1 MIALSWSNAKVVL
14 FTILFWAAQ
23 VVLHRPPTL
32 ASNVPIGKDAE
43 KEEQIVPLVGK
54 GRMKG
59 MP

>member
-1 MIALSWSNAKVVL
+1 MIALSLPDTRVIT

-23 VVLHRPPTL
+23 VVLRRLPTL

-43 KEEQIVPLVGK
+43 KDEPIVPLVGE

-59 MP
+59 MS